1 VFELSYL
8 VQKAKYYIETNHSIA
23 LTPESIQAIEYVEKK
38 TRDLIYEATD
48 YEKVKYF
55 NELRLWA
62 VRNGDDEM
70 LHLIEVLKQGG
81 SIR

>member
-1 VFELSYL
+1 MSYL
-8 VQKAKYYIETNHSIA
+8 TQKAKYYIETNHGIA
-23 LTPESIQAIEYVEKK
+23 LSPESIQAIEYVEKATK
-38 TRDLIYEATD
+38 DLIYEATD

-62 VRNGDDEM
+62 VRNGKDEI
-70 LHLIEVLKQGG
+70 LELIERLKQGE